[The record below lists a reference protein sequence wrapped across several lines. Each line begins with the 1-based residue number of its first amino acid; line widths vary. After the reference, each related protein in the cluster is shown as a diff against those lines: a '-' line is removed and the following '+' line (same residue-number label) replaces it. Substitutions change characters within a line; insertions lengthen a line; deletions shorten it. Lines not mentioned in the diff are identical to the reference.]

1 MQTCM
6 QTFKQTNKKTQLILA
21 EKKPNFK
28 SQNFSLNKKKKKKET
43 LFNPIQD
50 IHFIETKTKVQQKI
64 SPSAKKKK
72 KKKTKTKN
80 FPAKDCKQEKNKK
93 RVYPRKCLPKKERL
107 VVSNLKNMKRAK
119 IFFNN
124 LSHFLYITQIG
135 FGTHVRG
142 EEVTCVVTC

>member
-28 SQNFSLNKKKKKKET
+28 SQNFSPTKKKKKIT
-43 LFNPIQD
+43 LFNPVQD
-50 IHFIETKTKVQQKI
+50 IHLIQTKTRGKQKI
-64 SPSAKKKK
+64 SPLRTANKEKK
-72 KKKTKTKN
+72 
-80 FPAKDCKQEKNKK
+80 KK
-93 RVYPRKCLPKKERL
+93 RVYPRKCLPEKERL

-135 FGTHVRG
+135 FGTHGRG

>member
-28 SQNFSLNKKKKKKET
+28 SQNFSLTNKKKKKLYLTQYKT
-43 LFNPIQD
+43 
-50 IHFIETKTKVQQKI
+50 FISLKQKQKYNKKFPLQQ
-64 SPSAKKKK
+64 KKKK
-72 KKKTKTKN
+72 KKN